1 MLRLCIIIC
10 GVLLGTGRV
19 SAFSNNNPL
28 PDSIVR
34 VMDSYFYESSK
45 IDYLLNVV
53 VREQFRTPPIAIAA
67 ANEAFLRAENNK
79 NTQKEAEALYWISWL
94 NFQHNLDGSLGHA
107 ASNINRSINRFR
119 DLDDPAGLSKSLVL
133 KAAIIFDSG
142 DTTMARQNLEEAE
155 LIIPKIKRSRKD
167 SLWVAGYLNLVKSNV
182 FPAQNLELQLLSLK
196 LFEQAGDSIRIGRI
210 CLKIAGSFTARL
222 KPDSAIQYTQR
233 AANAYRVAKF
243 ADGERLA
250 FIQYLNALLYAYR
263 INQEVSVF
271 NQLVAH
277 AQVNPQLLEEDYT
290 LLSRIGVAYSYRAY
304 FSKNYEEKKNWCDSA
319 NYYLNKAWKR
329 VIRTQNIEEINLIY
343 NNQKFNCE
351 LTNNC
356 DSVFINSASAFLES
370 LTISIKNNIQTQNEL
385 TEKYNSD
392 RQRSLQEEKNK
403 RNNLAMGSLA
413 GLIILMLGF
422 GYLHQRRNNEEMNR
436 QLKSRME
443 ALRAQMNPHFISNA
457 LNAIDSLVNQGR
469 NKEASHYIIQFSRL
483 CRVILNNSRHESVT
497 LDEEIQMLTYFLN
510 LEQLRMGDRLKY
522 KMDIDPTLN
531 IDQIAVPSMILQPFV
546 ENSIWHGIVS
556 KPGGGTVWVQIKK
569 RDDQTY
575 QCIVEDDGIGR
586 EKSAELKAQMITRP
600 SLGLAITEERIEKL
614 HKIKGSHIVTE
625 DLYDHNGK
633 ATGTRVTITLPI
645 QNITEQQ

>member
-1 MLRLCIIIC
+1 MLRFCIIIW
-10 GVLLGTGRV
+10 GVLLCTGQI
-19 SAFSNNNPL
+19 SAFSNSNPL

-45 IDYLLNVV
+45 IDYLLSVV
-53 VREQFRTPPIAIAA
+53 VREQFRTPSIATAA
-67 ANEAFLRAENNK
+67 ANEAYLRAENSK
-79 NTQKEAEALYWISWL
+79 NTRKEAEALYWLSWL
-94 NFQHNLDGSLGHA
+94 NFQHNLDGSLAYA
-107 ASNINRSINRFR
+107 ATNVNRSINRFR
-119 DLDDPAGLSKSLVL
+119 DLDDPAGLSRALVL
-133 KAAIIFDSG
+133 RAGISLDSG
-142 DTTMARQNLEEAE
+142 DTIMARQNLEEAE
-155 LIIPKIKRSRKD
+155 TIIPKVKSSKD
-167 SLWVAGYLNLVKSNV
+167 SFWIAGYIYLIKSNV
-182 FPAQNLELQLLSLK
+182 FPAQNMELQLQSLK

-210 CLKIAGSFTARL
+210 CLKIATTLSGQIKIPESILYA
-222 KPDSAIQYTQR
+222 QR
-233 AANAYRVAKF
+233 GANAFRVANY

-250 FIQYLNALLYAYR
+250 YAEYITTLLYAYSD
-263 INQEVSVF
+263 NADLSVF
-271 NQLVAH
+271 NQLVSH
-277 AQVNPQLLEEDYT
+277 AQVNPQLFEEDYT
-290 LLSRIGVAYSYRAY
+290 LLSRVGVAYSYRAY
-304 FSKNYEEKKNWCDSA
+304 FSKSLREKKIWCDSA
-319 NYYLNKAWKR
+319 SYYFNKAWDL
-329 VIRTQNIEEINLIY
+329 VIRTQNIKEILLVY
-343 NNQKFNCE
+343 ESKKFNCGI
-351 LTNNC
+351 TKDC
-356 DSVFINSASAFLES
+356 DVVYMESADAFLES

-403 RNNLAMGSLA
+403 RNNLALGSVA
-413 GLIILMLGF
+413 GLFILMLGF
-422 GYLHQRRNNEEMNR
+422 GYIHQRRNNEEMNR

-556 KPGGGTVWVQIKK
+556 KPGGGTVLVQIKK
-569 RDDQTY
+569 RDEQMY
-575 QCIVEDDGIGR
+575 QCVVEDDGIGR

-625 DLYDHNGK
+625 DLHDNNGK
-633 ATGTRVTITLPI
+633 AAGTRVTITLPI

>member
-1 MLRLCIIIC
+1 MLRFCIIIWF
-10 GVLLGTGRV
+10 VLLSNRQV
-19 SAFSNNNPL
+19 SAFNINNPL

-34 VMDSYFYESSK
+34 VMDSYFYENSK
-45 IDYLLNVV
+45 IDYLLSVV
-53 VREQFRTPPIAIAA
+53 NREQFRAPTIAIAA
-67 ANEAFLRAENNK
+67 ANEAFLRAENSK
-79 NTQKEAEALYWISWL
+79 NTRKEAEALYWLSWL
-94 NFQHNLDGSLGHA
+94 NFQHNLDGPLA
-107 ASNINRSINRFR
+107 YATTNINRSINRYR
-119 DLDDPAGLSKSLVL
+119 DFDDPAGLSRALVL
-133 KAAIIFDSG
+133 KAGISLDSG
-142 DTTMARQNLEEAE
+142 DTITASQHLGEAE
-155 LIIPKIKRSRKD
+155 ILIPKIKNRKD
-167 SLWVAGYLNLVKSNV
+167 SFWVAGYLNLIKSNV
-182 FPAQNLELQLLSLK
+182 FPAQNMELQLRSLK
-196 LFEQAGDSIRIGRI
+196 LFEQSGDSIRIGRI
-210 CLKIAGSFTARL
+210 CLKIATTFATQI
-222 KPDSAIQYTQR
+222 KTPEAILYAQR
-233 AANAYRVAKF
+233 AAEAFKVANY

-250 FIQYLNALLYAYR
+250 YIEYITALLYSFS
-263 INQEVSVF
+263 NNSDLTVF
-271 NQLVAH
+271 YQLVSH
-277 AQVNPQLLEEDYT
+277 AQVNPQLFEEDYT
-290 LLSRIGVAYSYRAY
+290 LLSRVGVAYSYRAY
-304 FSKNYEEKKNWCDSA
+304 FSKSLREKKIWCDSA
-319 NYYLNKAWKR
+319 SYYLNKAWEQ
-329 VIRTQNIEEINLIY
+329 VIHTQNIKEIKLVYGNK
-343 NNQKFNCE
+343 KFSCGI
-351 LTNNC
+351 TKNC
-356 DSVFINSASAFLES
+356 DIVYEKSADAFLES
-370 LTISIKNNIQTQNEL
+370 LTLSIKDNARTQNEL

-403 RNNLAMGSLA
+403 RNNLALGSVA
-413 GLIILMLGF
+413 GLVILMLGF
-422 GYLHQRRNNEEMNR
+422 GYIHQRRNNEEMNR

-556 KPGGGTVWVQIKK
+556 KPGGGTVLVQIKK
-569 RDDQTY
+569 RDEQMY
-575 QCIVEDDGIGR
+575 QCVVEDDGIGR

-625 DLYDHNGK
+625 DLRDNNGK
-633 ATGTRVTITLPI
+633 AAGTRVTITLPI

>member
-1 MLRLCIIIC
+1 MLRFCIIIWF
-10 GVLLGTGRV
+10 VLLSNKQV
-19 SAFSNNNPL
+19 SAFNINNPL

-34 VMDSYFYESSK
+34 VMDSYFYENSK
-45 IDYLLNVV
+45 IDYLLSVV
-53 VREQFRTPPIAIAA
+53 NREQFRAPTIAIAA
-67 ANEAFLRAENNK
+67 ANEAFLRAENSK
-79 NTQKEAEALYWISWL
+79 NTRKEAEALYWLSWL
-94 NFQHNLDGSLGHA
+94 NFQHNLDGPLA
-107 ASNINRSINRFR
+107 YATTNINRSINRYR
-119 DLDDPAGLSKSLVL
+119 DFDDPAGLSRALVL
-133 KAAIIFDSG
+133 KAGISLDSG
-142 DTTMARQNLEEAE
+142 DTITASQHLGEAE
-155 LIIPKIKRSRKD
+155 ILIPKIKNRKD
-167 SLWVAGYLNLVKSNV
+167 SFWVAGYLNLIKSNV
-182 FPAQNLELQLLSLK
+182 FPAQNMELQLRSLK
-196 LFEQAGDSIRIGRI
+196 LFEQSGDSIRIGRI
-210 CLKIAGSFTARL
+210 CLKIATTFATQI
-222 KPDSAIQYTQR
+222 KTPEAILYAQR
-233 AANAYRVAKF
+233 AAEAFKVANY

-250 FIQYLNALLYAYR
+250 YIEYITALLYSFS
-263 INQEVSVF
+263 NNSDLTVF
-271 NQLVAH
+271 YQLVSH
-277 AQVNPQLLEEDYT
+277 AQVNPQLFEEDYT
-290 LLSRIGVAYSYRAY
+290 LLSRVGVAYSYRAY
-304 FSKNYEEKKNWCDSA
+304 FSKSLREKKIWCDSA
-319 NYYLNKAWKR
+319 SYYLDKAWEQ
-329 VIRTQNIEEINLIY
+329 VIHTQNIKEIKLVYGNK
-343 NNQKFNCE
+343 KFSCGI
-351 LTNNC
+351 TKNC
-356 DSVFINSASAFLES
+356 DIVYEKSADAFLES
-370 LTISIKNNIQTQNEL
+370 LTLSIKDNARTQNEL

-403 RNNLAMGSLA
+403 RNNLALGSVA
-413 GLIILMLGF
+413 GLVILMLGF
-422 GYLHQRRNNEEMNR
+422 GYIHQRRNNEEMNR

-556 KPGGGTVWVQIKK
+556 KPGGGTVLVQIKK
-569 RDDQTY
+569 RDEQMY
-575 QCIVEDDGIGR
+575 QCVVEDDGIGR

-625 DLYDHNGK
+625 DLHDNKGK

>member
-1 MLRLCIIIC
+1 MLRFCIIIWF
-10 GVLLGTGRV
+10 VLLSNRQV
-19 SAFSNNNPL
+19 SAFNINNPL

-34 VMDSYFYESSK
+34 VMDCYFYENSK
-45 IDYLLNVV
+45 IDYLLSVV
-53 VREQFRTPPIAIAA
+53 NREQFRAPTIAIAA
-67 ANEAFLRAENNK
+67 ANEAFLRAENSK
-79 NTQKEAEALYWISWL
+79 NTRKEAEALYWLSWL
-94 NFQHNLDGSLGHA
+94 NFQHNLDGPLA
-107 ASNINRSINRFR
+107 YATTNINRSINRYR
-119 DLDDPAGLSKSLVL
+119 DFDDPAGLSRALVL
-133 KAAIIFDSG
+133 KAGISLDSG
-142 DTTMARQNLEEAE
+142 DTITASQHLGEAE
-155 LIIPKIKRSRKD
+155 ILIPKIKNRKD
-167 SLWVAGYLNLVKSNV
+167 SFWVAGYLNLIKSNV
-182 FPAQNLELQLLSLK
+182 FPAQNMELQLRSLK
-196 LFEQAGDSIRIGRI
+196 LFEQSGDSIRIGRI
-210 CLKIAGSFTARL
+210 CLKIATTFATQI
-222 KPDSAIQYTQR
+222 KTPEAILYAQR
-233 AANAYRVAKF
+233 AAEAFKVANY

-250 FIQYLNALLYAYR
+250 YIEYITALLYSFS
-263 INQEVSVF
+263 NNSDLTVF
-271 NQLVAH
+271 YQLVSH
-277 AQVNPQLLEEDYT
+277 AQVNPQLFEEDYT
-290 LLSRIGVAYSYRAY
+290 LLSRVGVAYSYRAY
-304 FSKNYEEKKNWCDSA
+304 FSKSLREKKIWCDSA
-319 NYYLNKAWKR
+319 SYYLNKAWEQ
-329 VIRTQNIEEINLIY
+329 VIHTQNIKEIKLVYGNK
-343 NNQKFNCE
+343 KFSCGI
-351 LTNNC
+351 TKNC
-356 DSVFINSASAFLES
+356 DIVYEKSADAFLES
-370 LTISIKNNIQTQNEL
+370 LTLSIKDNARTQNEL

-403 RNNLAMGSLA
+403 RNNLALGSVA
-413 GLIILMLGF
+413 GLVILMLGF
-422 GYLHQRRNNEEMNR
+422 GYIHQRRNNEEMNR

-556 KPGGGTVWVQIKK
+556 KPGGGTVLVQIKK
-569 RDDQTY
+569 RDEQMY
-575 QCIVEDDGIGR
+575 QCVVEDDGIGR

-625 DLYDHNGK
+625 DLHDNNGK
-633 ATGTRVTITLPI
+633 AAGTRVTITLPI

>member
-1 MLRLCIIIC
+1 MLRFCIIIWF
-10 GVLLGTGRV
+10 VLLSNRQV
-19 SAFSNNNPL
+19 SAFNINNPL

-34 VMDSYFYESSK
+34 VMDSYFYENSK
-45 IDYLLNVV
+45 IDYLLSVV
-53 VREQFRTPPIAIAA
+53 NREQFRAPTIAIAA
-67 ANEAFLRAENNK
+67 ANEAFLRAENSK
-79 NTQKEAEALYWISWL
+79 NTRKEAEALYWLSWL
-94 NFQHNLDGSLGHA
+94 NFQHNLDGPLA
-107 ASNINRSINRFR
+107 YATTNINRSINRYR
-119 DLDDPAGLSKSLVL
+119 DFDDPAGLSRALVL
-133 KAAIIFDSG
+133 KAGISLDSG
-142 DTTMARQNLEEAE
+142 DTITASQHLGEAE
-155 LIIPKIKRSRKD
+155 ILIPKIKNRKD
-167 SLWVAGYLNLVKSNV
+167 SFWVAGYLNLIKSNV
-182 FPAQNLELQLLSLK
+182 FPAQNMELQLRSLK
-196 LFEQAGDSIRIGRI
+196 LFEQSGDSIRIGRI
-210 CLKIAGSFTARL
+210 CLKIATTFATQI
-222 KPDSAIQYTQR
+222 KTPEAILYAQR
-233 AANAYRVAKF
+233 AAEAFKVANY

-250 FIQYLNALLYAYR
+250 YIEYITALLYSFS
-263 INQEVSVF
+263 NNSDLTVF
-271 NQLVAH
+271 YQLVSH
-277 AQVNPQLLEEDYT
+277 AQVNPQLFEEDYT
-290 LLSRIGVAYSYRAY
+290 LLSRVGVAYSYRAY
-304 FSKNYEEKKNWCDSA
+304 FSKSLREKKIWCDSA
-319 NYYLNKAWKR
+319 SYYLNKAWEQ
-329 VIRTQNIEEINLIY
+329 VIHTQNIKEIKLVYGNK
-343 NNQKFNCE
+343 KFSCGI
-351 LTNNC
+351 TKNC
-356 DSVFINSASAFLES
+356 DIVYEKSADAFLES
-370 LTISIKNNIQTQNEL
+370 LTLSIKDNARTQNEL

-403 RNNLAMGSLA
+403 RNNLALGSVA
-413 GLIILMLGF
+413 GLVILMLGF
-422 GYLHQRRNNEEMNR
+422 GYIHQRRNNEEMNR

-556 KPGGGTVWVQIKK
+556 KPGGGTVLVQIKK
-569 RDDQTY
+569 RDEQMY
-575 QCIVEDDGIGR
+575 QCVVEDDGIGR

-625 DLYDHNGK
+625 DLHDNNGK
-633 ATGTRVTITLPI
+633 AAGTRVTITLPI